1 MKRISMLLLCLCAAA
16 WTSGCCC
23 SHYSRYA
30 DCDDG
35 YDCNQHLK
43 RSRHRRSRSD
53 RVGRSGTMDACCDDG
68 CCGDCC
74 DSCCG
79 DSAAQPGQSG
89 PPMTYE
95 GGAAMG
101 GGCASGN
108 CGSTAMSS
116 GVPSGVP
123 MYSGT
128 NGMPF
133 PPGEGWTIQSTTSHP
148 IGNEPHPAPGS
159 NSTPITITPAPSNTQ
174 GWTNPSSVPVPAP
187 VPPPVSY
194 NR

>member
-1 MKRISMLLLCLCAAA
+1 
-16 WTSGCCC
+16 
-23 SHYSRYA
+23 
-30 DCDDG
+30 
-35 YDCNQHLK
+35 
-43 RSRHRRSRSD
+43 
-53 RVGRSGTMDACCDDG
+53 
-68 CCGDCC
+68 
-74 DSCCG
+74 
-79 DSAAQPGQSG
+79 
-89 PPMTYE
+89 MTYD

-108 CGSTAMSS
+108 CGSMTSS
-116 GVPSGVP
+116 GMP

-133 PPGEGWTIQSTTSHP
+133 PPGEGWTIQSSTSHP
-148 IGNEPHPAPGS
+148 IGNEPVQAPGS
-159 NSTPITITPAPSNTQ
+159 AATPITPPPSNSQ